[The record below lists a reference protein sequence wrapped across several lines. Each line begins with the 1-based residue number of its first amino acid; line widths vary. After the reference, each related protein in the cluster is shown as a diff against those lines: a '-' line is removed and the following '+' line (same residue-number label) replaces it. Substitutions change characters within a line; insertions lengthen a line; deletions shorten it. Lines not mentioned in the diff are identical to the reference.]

1 MKRVL
6 CSASV
11 ALLLSFPVQA
21 WAADKP
27 SPEQV
32 KDITL
37 QAAEL
42 VATKGIEAA
51 RIAFDTDGKFK
62 FGEIYVN
69 VIDANGTW
77 LIYPPNPRNVG
88 KSVLNAKDADG
99 KFLVREIIR
108 VATEHNEGWVE
119 YRWLNPVSN
128 QIEPKLTYV
137 KQVPQKQVIAYVG
150 VYR

>member
-11 ALLLSFPVQA
+11 ALLLAFPVQA

-99 KFLVREIIR
+99 KFLVHEIIR

-137 KQVPQKQVIAYVG
+137 KQVPQKQVITYVG